1 MNEDVKQ
8 SAIISALTTEHFVLQ
23 TAASATVTEAAA
35 RSSLY
40 VFALSS
46 SLVAIGFTSQVEG
59 VFFIFTVS
67 VLTAVFLIGLVT
79 IVRLVDTA
87 VENLGYLT
95 GIARIRRYYRTLTP
109 DASVHF
115 AEGTGRWPEEKNPP
129 SQIHGRIGSLLGTTA
144 AMIALV
150 NSFVAGALVTL
161 GVGEMLGREHSAA
174 ALSCGVGAAVS
185 LIVGFLLYQRW
196 RFK

>member
-8 SAIISALTTEHFVLQ
+8 SAFISALTTEHFVLQ

-46 SLVAIGFTSQVEG
+46 SLVAIGFTSQVKS

-67 VLTAVFLIGLVT
+67 VLTAVFLLGLVT

-129 SQIHGRIGSLLGTTA
+129 SQVHGRIASLLGTTA

-150 NSFVAGALVTL
+150 NSFVAGAVVTL
-161 GVGEMLGREHSAA
+161 GVGALLEREHLAV
-174 ALSCGVGAAVS
+174 ALSSGVFAAVS
-185 LIVGFLLYQRW
+185 LMVGFLAYQRW
-196 RFK
+196 RFR

>member
-8 SAIISALTTEHFVLQ
+8 SAFISALTTEHFVLQ

-46 SLVAIGFTSQVEG
+46 SLVAIGFTSQVKS

-67 VLTAVFLIGLVT
+67 VLTAVFLLGLVT

-129 SQIHGRIGSLLGTTA
+129 SQVHGRIASLLGTTA

-150 NSFVAGALVTL
+150 NSFVAGAVVTL
-161 GVGEMLGREHSAA
+161 GVGAMLGREYLAA
-174 ALSCGVGAAVS
+174 ALSCGVVAAIS
-185 LIVGFLLYQRW
+185 LMVGFLLYQRW
-196 RFK
+196 RFR

>member
-1 MNEDVKQ
+1 MAELREVGLAMDEDAKQ
-8 SAIISALTTEHFVLQ
+8 SAFISALTTEHFVLQ

-46 SLVAIGFTSQVEG
+46 SLVAIGFISQVEG

-67 VLTAVFLIGLVT
+67 VLAAVFLLGLVT

-95 GIARIRRYYRTLTP
+95 GIARIRRYYRMLTP

-115 AEGTGRWPEEKNPP
+115 AEGTGRRPEEKNPP
-129 SQIHGRIGSLLGTTA
+129 SQAHGRLASLLGTTA

-150 NSFVAGALVTL
+150 S
-161 GVGEMLGREHSAA
+161 
-174 ALSCGVGAAVS
+174 SCE
-185 LIVGFLLYQRW
+185 
-196 RFK
+196 

>member
-1 MNEDVKQ
+1 MDEDAKQ
-8 SAIISALTTEHFVLQ
+8 SAFISALTTEHFVLQ

-35 RSSLY
+35 RSPLY

-59 VFFIFTVS
+59 VFFIFTMS
-67 VLTAVFLIGLVT
+67 VLTAVFLLGLVT

-115 AEGTGRWPEEKNPP
+115 AEGTGRWPEEKTPP
-129 SQIHGRIGSLLGTTA
+129 SQVHGRIASLLGTTA

-150 NSFVAGALVTL
+150 NSFVAGAVVTL
-161 GVGEMLGREHSAA
+161 GVGALLGGEHLAV
-174 ALSCGVGAAVS
+174 ALSSGVVAAVG
-185 LIVGFLLYQRW
+185 LMVGFLSYQRW
-196 RFK
+196 RFR

>member
-8 SAIISALTTEHFVLQ
+8 SAFISALTTEHFVLQ

-59 VFFIFTVS
+59 VLFIFTVS
-67 VLTAVFLIGLVT
+67 VLTAVFLLGLVT

-109 DASVHF
+109 DASIHF
-115 AEGTGRWPEEKNPP
+115 AEGTGRWPEEKSPP
-129 SQIHGRIGSLLGTTA
+129 SQVHGRFASLLGTTA

-150 NSFVAGALVTL
+150 NSFVAGAVVTL
-161 GVGEMLGREHSAA
+161 GVGALLGSEHLAV
-174 ALSCGVGAAVS
+174 ALSSGVVAAVS
-185 LIVGFLLYQRW
+185 QMVGFLSYQRW
-196 RFK
+196 RFR